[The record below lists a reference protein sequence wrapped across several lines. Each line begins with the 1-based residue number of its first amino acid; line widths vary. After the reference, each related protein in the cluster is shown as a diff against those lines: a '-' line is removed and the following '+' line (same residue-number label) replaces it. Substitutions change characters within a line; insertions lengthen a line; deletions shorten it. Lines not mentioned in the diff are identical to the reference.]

1 MNNTSKINFLGLFL
15 FITIIFSYIFSEDTL
30 GAAKHDYLFHE
41 KFIILFADDFINT
54 FNSYGQEEL
63 YARNSPIFYML
74 LSCLY
79 RMGIDLESIRYLNII
94 SAPLIGFL
102 FYECLKIQFSK
113 SNLTI
118 LKFLTLVIFLSPTIR
133 SLIIWPYPILYA
145 LIFFLLSVKFYLE
158 FSKNKNNK
166 ILNALKSTFF
176 LAASAYITPNF
187 SVFAIYF
194 IYKFYI
200 QLKNSNHLKY
210 ILIFNLLL
218 ALPALTY
225 YYTFDFYLIKYPG
238 LNLSDSITFNIFNRI
253 IIISSLVF
261 FYFLPF
267 ITKNSIQNLVDEIR
281 NLKKNYIIYVFIFIC
296 IFFFNFT
303 PEFGGG
309 IFYKIS
315 NKLFLNNLLLYF
327 VFFISIMIFKSSGII
342 NFNNILIFVCL
353 IIYNSQI
360 EIYHKYFDPLLLFI
374 FLFLSMFKKGEI
386 KINLKEISKKY
397 YYLYIFFLALS
408 LSDLKSILPPLQ

>member
-1 MNNTSKINFLGLFL
+1 MNNTSKINFLSLFL

-30 GAAKHDYLFHE
+30 GGAKHDYLFHE

-79 RMGIDLESIRYLNII
+79 RAGIDLESIRYLNII

-102 FYECLKIQFSK
+102 FYECLKIRFSR
-113 SNLTI
+113 SNLTV

-158 FSKNKNNK
+158 FDKNKNDK
-166 ILNALKSTFF
+166 LLNALKSTFF

-194 IYKFYI
+194 IYKFYV
-200 QLKNSNHLKY
+200 QLKNSNYLKY
-210 ILIFNLLL
+210 ILILNLLL
-218 ALPALTY
+218 ALPAFAY

-238 LNLSDSITFNIFNRI
+238 LNLSDSVTFNIFNRI

-267 ITKNSIQNLVDEIR
+267 ITKNSIQNLVYEIR

-309 IFYKIS
+309 IFYKLS

-342 NFNNILIFVCL
+342 NFNNILIFICL

-374 FLFLSMFKKGEI
+374 FLFLSIFKKGEI

>member
-1 MNNTSKINFLGLFL
+1 MNNTSKINFLSLFL

-30 GAAKHDYLFHE
+30 GGAKHDYLFHE

-79 RMGIDLESIRYLNII
+79 RVGVDLESIRYLNII

-102 FYECLKIQFSK
+102 FYECLKIRFSR
-113 SNLTI
+113 SNLTV

-158 FSKNKNNK
+158 FDKNKNDK
-166 ILNALKSTFF
+166 LLNALKSTFF

-194 IYKFYI
+194 IYKFYV
-200 QLKNSNHLKY
+200 QLKNSNYLKY
-210 ILIFNLLL
+210 ILILNLLL
-218 ALPALTY
+218 ALPAFAY

-238 LNLSDSITFNIFNRI
+238 LNLSDSITFNVFNRI

-267 ITKNSIQNLVDEIR
+267 ITKNSIQNLVYEIR
-281 NLKKNYIIYVFIFIC
+281 NFKKNYIIYVFIFIC

-309 IFYKIS
+309 IFYKLS

>member
-1 MNNTSKINFLGLFL
+1 MNNTSKINFLSLFL

-30 GAAKHDYLFHE
+30 GGAKHDYLFHE

-79 RMGIDLESIRYLNII
+79 RVGVDLESIRYLNII
-94 SAPLIGFL
+94 SAPLIGLL
-102 FYECLKIQFSK
+102 FYECLKIRFSR
-113 SNLTI
+113 SNLTV

-158 FSKNKNNK
+158 FDKNKNDK
-166 ILNALKSTFF
+166 LLNALKSTFF

-194 IYKFYI
+194 IYKFYV
-200 QLKNSNHLKY
+200 QLKNSNYLKY
-210 ILIFNLLL
+210 ILILNLLL
-218 ALPALTY
+218 ALPAFAY

-238 LNLSDSITFNIFNRI
+238 LNLSDSITFNVFNRI

-267 ITKNSIQNLVDEIR
+267 ITKNSIQNLVYEIR
-281 NLKKNYIIYVFIFIC
+281 NFKKNYIIYVFIFIC

-309 IFYKIS
+309 IFYKLS

>member
-1 MNNTSKINFLGLFL
+1 MNNTSKINFLSLFL

-30 GAAKHDYLFHE
+30 GGAKHDYLFHE

-74 LSCLY
+74 LSCFY
-79 RMGIDLESIRYLNII
+79 RAGIDLESIRYLNII

-102 FYECLKIQFSK
+102 FYECLKIRFSR
-113 SNLTI
+113 SNLTV

-158 FSKNKNNK
+158 FDKNKNDK
-166 ILNALKSTFF
+166 LLNALKSTFF

-194 IYKFYI
+194 IYKFYV
-200 QLKNSNHLKY
+200 QLKNSNYLKY
-210 ILIFNLLL
+210 ILILNLLL
-218 ALPALTY
+218 ALPAFAY

-238 LNLSDSITFNIFNRI
+238 LNLSDSVTFNIFNRI

-267 ITKNSIQNLVDEIR
+267 ITKNSIQNLVYEIR

-309 IFYKIS
+309 IFYKLS

-342 NFNNILIFVCL
+342 NFNNILIFICL

-374 FLFLSMFKKGEI
+374 FLFLSIFKKGEI